1 MEGWSLSFALHP
13 ELRVAA
19 SAALMQRGCVNV
31 IKFDAIKAEAGRRWE
46 KIGGAVAAQLESLLR
61 QKLGPSDFFV
71 GLNDAAVLVSMP
83 ASDPESCQVLCL
95 RVAHELHTSFLGT
108 CKIGQLQIACAVGWN
123 DDQIVVADIQGE
135 NLIRLAL
142 RAGLDCGGEAS
153 PQPPRSVA
161 TAPRAAGAPSLH
173 QEKFLPLWDAQKEAI
188 TAHRCVT
195 MSALGAGKGS
205 ASTTFR
211 AELGATLSRIQ
222 HASLSL
228 TQHLEAGDRFLMF
241 VAVSYDIMASP
252 IGRMEIASACRGL
265 SSSLRPYLVFEI
277 SDLPYGVPQS
287 RLLELVGAL
296 RPFCRAVAGQ
306 LPARVV
312 SYGDYHCAGLAAI
325 GLSLIPSGVGSAG
338 MEDDVFKLCAA
349 AKRFHVMSFVWN
361 AVTAEMACWAREQGV
376 NFISGPVIGPPVAE
390 PSAVRRLT
398 AADIWARRPE
408 YV

>member
-1 MEGWSLSFALHP
+1 LSYALNP

-19 SAALMQRGCVNV
+19 SAALMRRGCVNV

-46 KIGGAVAAQLESLLR
+46 KIGGAVATQLESLLR

-71 GLNDAAVLVSMP
+71 ELNDAAVLVSMP

-95 RVAHELHTSFLGT
+95 RVAHELHTSFLGA
-108 CKIGQLQIACAVGWN
+108 CEIGQLQIARAVALN
-123 DDQIVVADIQGE
+123 DDQIVVADIEGAQ
-135 NLIRLAL
+135 LIHLAL
-142 RAGLDCGGEAS
+142 RAGLDRRCEAL
-153 PQPPRSVA
+153 PERPRPVE
-161 TAPRAAGAPSLH
+161 TQRKPAGVSTLH
-173 QEKFLPLWDAQKEAI
+173 REKFIPLWDAQKEAI

-195 MSALGAGKGS
+195 VSDFGTGKGTGAG
-205 ASTTFR
+205 TTFR
-211 AELGATLSRIQ
+211 VELIATLSRIQ

-241 VAVSYDIMASP
+241 VGVSYDILASP

-277 SDLPYGVPQS
+277 SGLPYGVPQS
-287 RLLELVGAL
+287 RLLELVGGL
-296 RPFCRAVAGQ
+296 RPFCLAVAGQ

-312 SYGDYHCAGLAAI
+312 SYGDYHSAGLAAI
-325 GLSLIPSGVGSAG
+325 GLSLIPGGAGSAG
-338 MEDDVFKLCAA
+338 MEEDVLKLCTA
-349 AKRFHVMSFVWN
+349 AKRFHVMSFVWD
-361 AVTAEMACWAREQGV
+361 AITAETACWARDQGV
-376 NFISGPVIGPPVAE
+376 NFISGPVIGPPVNE

-398 AADIWARRPE
+398 AADILARRPV

>member
-1 MEGWSLSFALHP
+1 MGGWSLSYALNP

-46 KIGGAVAAQLESLLR
+46 KIGGAVATQLESLLR

-71 GLNDAAVLVSMP
+71 GLNDTAVLVSMP
-83 ASDPESCQVLCL
+83 ASDPESSQVLCL

-108 CKIGQLQIACAVGWN
+108 CKIGQLQIARAVGLN
-123 DDQIVVADIQGE
+123 DDQIVVADIEGVQ
-135 NLIRLAL
+135 LIRLAL
-142 RAGLDCGGEAS
+142 RAGLDCRGEAS
-153 PQPPRSVA
+153 PERSRPVEIQ
-161 TAPRAAGAPSLH
+161 RKSAGAPSLH
-173 QEKFLPLWDAQKEAI
+173 REKFIPLWDAQKEAI

-195 MSALGAGKGS
+195 MSDLGGGKGT
-205 ASTTFR
+205 STTFR
-211 AELGATLSRIQ
+211 VELGATLSRIQ

-228 TQHLEAGDRFLMF
+228 AQHLEAGDRFIMF
-241 VAVSYDIMASP
+241 VVVSYDILASP

-306 LPARVV
+306 LPARVA

-325 GLSLIPSGVGSAG
+325 GLSLTPGVTSSADV
-338 MEDDVFKLCAA
+338 EDEVFKLCTA
-349 AKRFHVMSFVWN
+349 AKRFHVMSFVWD
-361 AVTAEMACWAREQGV
+361 AITVETACWARGQGV
-376 NFISGPVIGPPVAE
+376 NFISGPVIGPAVDE

-398 AADIWARRPE
+398 TADILAQRAA